1 MSFLPQLDV
10 FMNPPAIVVEDEA
23 AKYERLLAQGREA
36 AALEQEGKN
45 ANVEWLQALKKAYP
59 DVLHPRNGKVGA
71 HPKVY
76 EIVMEARQCTREAAC
91 VFVSKYKNEN
101 ARVACG
107 VGANARRSR
116 TALIRRAAVELATKY
131 RLGADPKACM
141 DALAALIEET
151 R

>member
-36 AALEQEGKN
+36 AALEQEGKH

-59 DVLHPRNGKVGA
+59 DVLHTNGKVRA

-76 EIVMEARQCTREAAC
+76 DIIMEARQCTREGAAY
-91 VFVSKYKNEN
+91 FIQRYKNEN
-101 ARVACG
+101 ARVAR
-107 VGANARRSR
+107 VADANARRSR
-116 TALIRRAAVELATKY
+116 VSQIRRAAVELATKY

>member
-45 ANVEWLQALKKAYP
+45 ANVEWVQALKKAYP
-59 DVLHPRNGKVGA
+59 DVPHFNGRLVA
-71 HPKVY
+71 SPKAY
-76 EIVMEARQCTREAAC
+76 EIVMEARQCTRSAAKN
-91 VFVSKYKNEN
+91 FIRRYKNEN
-101 ARVACG
+101 ARVAC
-107 VGANARRSR
+107 VGGGNAYRSR
-116 TALIRRAAVELATKY
+116 AMQIRRAAVELATKY